1 MKTKTAFMSYNKG
14 LETWS
19 FWKTKEDAKIGKK
32 DDEFNKGLLNL
43 YFDSM
48 YDLKLPKTKIIEV
61 TFKEEK

>member
-32 DDEFNKGLLNL
+32 DDER
-43 YFDSM
+43 DQSQAASH
-48 YDLKLPKTKIIEV
+48 IH
-61 TFKEEK
+61 